1 MRKLSLSTVT
11 AFLGLVGFTGAAD
24 LEVEL
29 PKKHFALIDSY
40 CLDCHDGETQKGKIN
55 LEALPFKVNT
65 LEQAELWQKVLNAM
79 NAGEMPPENKRQPK
93 NEEKAD
99 FLDDL
104 AQTMVLARKKLSD
117 SGGKITMRR
126 LNRREYRNTIES
138 LTGVSL
144 NVESLPSDGGT
155 GTFDTVGAS
164 QFISSDQFE
173 QYLKL
178 GRTAI
183 DEAFVRHSTLEKPTK
198 VFRME
203 PEESVNPKN
212 LEIIKRLEET
222 YEKKWLPWKEG
233 VDKAAKAPENQEVV
247 AKLRKKHPNYDTD
260 PKLKYQKAD
269 LLKGSPDPRDYGA
282 NDPISAVAGLYASY
296 WRNHNYMKH
305 YAKLPHNDRGAY
317 LKLAWGIQR
326 FDIRSDSKDMPPG
339 TYKFRIR
346 AGAVKGSDPSR
357 HFIEIGHP
365 QPDKRTSNGF
375 AKLLSTHQVSGT
387 LENPEIIEIN
397 IEIGANTPRVVGIQE
412 RQPKMAK
419 FLPEFNRHK
428 KENGYG
434 FPPAVWIDW
443 MELEGPIR
451 ENQVPESSITRVEP
465 EKTINPANE
474 KFIKQVEER
483 QGRFNRWKKGV
494 DEAAKTPEN
503 QAIIAEIRKTD
514 RLIDHPNR
522 FYAYADRF
530 KGTPNP
536 KDFGFLDS
544 KKAAGSDPSRS
555 KNLALHKHYAS
566 LPRRDTGTYLKLT
579 LGTGRVIVPRKKK
592 ELQPGNYVIRVRVG
606 AVKGTPASRR
616 FIEIG
621 HPQRDIGSR
630 DWGLKG
636 RAISVHQV
644 TGTIEA
650 PQIIEF
656 PVELR
661 SDMPQEF
668 AVQEKQPN
676 TGKLKVLWDEHNK
689 LKKENGYGHPPAI
702 WVDWIE
708 LEGPLPKAGTKSGL
722 ARTLTN
728 NLIGPKESESER
740 VRKILSEFSLTAFR
754 QVKPAPKFIDQ
765 LLALFKT
772 RRTAGEPFEVAIRTP
787 LSVILAS
794 PGFLYLHEPSDEKQR
809 RNLTDRELAVRLA
822 YFLWS
827 APPDAELLALAEK
840 NALHTPATLRQQV
853 SRLLADPRSE
863 EFVSGFVHQWLHMER
878 LDFFQF
884 DTKLHREF
892 DESVRASARR
902 EVYESFA
909 HLLRDPES
917 GRLGKLLKS
926 DYVFINGLLANYYG
940 IEGVTGEEFRKVK
953 LPAGSPRGGLL
964 GTAAIHAM
972 GSDGVESSPVERGAW
987 ILA

>member
-24 LEVEL
+24 LKVEL
-29 PKKHFALIDSY
+29 PAKHFALIESY
-40 CLDCHDGETQKGKIN
+40 CLDCHDGETQKGKVN

-522 FYAYADRF
+522 FYGYADRF

-555 KNLALHKHYAS
+555 KSLALHEHYAS
-566 LPRRDTGTYLKLT
+566 LPHRDTGTYLKLT

-676 TGKLKVLWDEHNK
+676 TGKLKVLWDDHNK
-689 LKKENGYGHPPAI
+689 LKKEKGYGHPPAI
-702 WVDWIE
+702 WIDW
-708 LEGPLPKAGTKSGL
+708 
-722 ARTLTN
+722 
-728 NLIGPKESESER
+728 
-740 VRKILSEFSLTAFR
+740 V
-754 QVKPAPKFIDQ
+754 
-765 LLALFKT
+765 
-772 RRTAGEPFEVAIRTP
+772 
-787 LSVILAS
+787 
-794 PGFLYLHEPSDEKQR
+794 
-809 RNLTDRELAVRLA
+809 
-822 YFLWS
+822 
-827 APPDAELLALAEK
+827 
-840 NALHTPATLRQQV
+840 
-853 SRLLADPRSE
+853 
-863 EFVSGFVHQWLHMER
+863 
-878 LDFFQF
+878 
-884 DTKLHREF
+884 
-892 DESVRASARR
+892 
-902 EVYESFA
+902 
-909 HLLRDPES
+909 
-917 GRLGKLLKS
+917 
-926 DYVFINGLLANYYG
+926 
-940 IEGVTGEEFRKVK
+940 
-953 LPAGSPRGGLL
+953 
-964 GTAAIHAM
+964 
-972 GSDGVESSPVERGAW
+972 
-987 ILA
+987 